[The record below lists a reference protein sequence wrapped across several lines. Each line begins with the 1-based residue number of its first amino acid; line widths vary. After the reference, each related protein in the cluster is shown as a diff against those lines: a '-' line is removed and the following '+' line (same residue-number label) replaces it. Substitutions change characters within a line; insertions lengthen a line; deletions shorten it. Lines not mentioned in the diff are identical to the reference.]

1 MSVLINMEMPESC
14 FDCPFMYGRRYCRAN
29 SKIEFNDP
37 DYSELK
43 GRYDGCPLVPAT
55 NVRPVAKA
63 KWEWND
69 NNGYYYCGN
78 CKAVSPR
85 EDQDGEYIDCPNFCP
100 NCGADMREES

>member
-1 MSVLINMEMPESC
+1 MTDYIPREAVLEFVEP
-14 FDCPFMYGRRYCRAN
+14 DARPFLAERIKSITAA
-29 SKIEFNDP
+29 D
-37 DYSELK
+37 
-43 GRYDGCPLVPAT
+43 
-55 NVRPVAKA
+55 VRPVVKA

-100 NCGADMREES
+100 NCGAWMGEKAEEGE